1 MVAHRTAQVSHAPQM
16 ANPTRPL
23 GSPLMRRLV
32 PLLLAA
38 LLALAVSTPVA
49 AGGRPEKSNNDPIIQ
64 GADVFAGT
72 CAFPVQLED
81 HFASSRNFLFPV
93 ADDGS
98 QRLSIA
104 GGYKSTFTNLD
115 EPEKTL
121 DLTFFGHLELT
132 FNPDGTTTLRGGGQV
147 ILWTADPVDAA
158 MYGVEPGIYFIKGRI
173 EAVVDENFIAIEPAK
188 VRGTVTDICALL
200 A

>member
-1 MVAHRTAQVSHAPQM
+1 
-16 ANPTRPL
+16 
-23 GSPLMRRLV
+23 MRRFV
-32 PLLLAA
+32 PLVLAA
-38 LLALAVSTPVA
+38 LLTVAVTAPAA
-49 AGGRPEKSNNDPIIQ
+49 AGGRPEKSDNDPIVQ

-72 CAFPVQLED
+72 CDFPVQLED

-93 ADDGS
+93 EDDGT

-104 GGYKSTFTNLD
+104 GGYMSTFTNLD
-115 EPEKTL
+115 EPDKTL

-132 FNPDGTTTLRGGGQV
+132 FNPDGTTSLQGGGGV

-158 MYGVEPGIYFIKGRI
+158 MYGLEPGIYFIRGRI
-173 EAVVDENFIAIEPAK
+173 EALVDEDFLAIEPAK
-188 VRGTVTDICALL
+188 VRGTVIDICALL